1 MILRTLAR
9 PILIQMVA
17 SFPPPLGR
25 AGVGSLLFASFPPPL
40 GRVGVGSL
48 LVVYFKLLFLPAIA
62 VDG

>member
-25 AGVGSLLFASFPPPL
+25 VGVGSLLF
-40 GRVGVGSL
+40 
-48 LVVYFKLLFLPAIA
+48 VYFKLLFLPAIA